1 MSSRNLR
8 KAFLYLLL
16 TFVIGGAVSYALWPK
31 AINVDT
37 APVTRGLLQ
46 VTIDEDGEIRAH
58 DRYVMAA
65 PITGRLL
72 RVTLRDGDHVKANQ
86 VVAVLAPLPMA
97 PGELSQQRARVQVA
111 EAISREAEAR
121 VAHARADADQA
132 HRDAERSRTL
142 ASAGAMSRQES
153 EQLSSTD
160 VSSASDY
167 AAARSRAASAEAD
180 VRVARANLNAL
191 ESGQP
196 VEVRAPVDALVL
208 RISEQSERIVSAGA
222 TVMVLADPSYYE
234 LVMDVLSTDAVNVR
248 PGMRTL
254 IQNWGGTGTIEAK
267 VRTVEPGAFTKISA
281 LGVEEQRVNIIADLS
296 TRPESLTDGYRVEGR
311 IVIWERADTLKL
323 PVSAL
328 FRTEGKWTV
337 FAIEDGRARLRQV
350 EIGPRNAEEAELLNG
365 LSDQAVVVLYPP
377 STLVDKARVEVS
389 GAKHGVADR

>member
-1 MSSRNLR
+1 MSGRNLR

-16 TFVIGGAVSYALWPK
+16 AFVVGGAVSYALWPK
-31 AINVDT
+31 AVKVDT
-37 APVTRGLLQ
+37 APVTRGPLQ

-72 RVTLRDGDHVKANQ
+72 RVTLREGDHVKADQ
-86 VVAVLAPLPMA
+86 VVAILAPLPMA

-132 HRDAERSRTL
+132 HREAERGRTL
-142 ASAGAMSRQES
+142 ATAGAMARQVS
-153 EQLSSTD
+153 EQLTSTELSS
-160 VSSASDY
+160 VSDY

-180 VRVARANLNAL
+180 VRVARANLSAL

-248 PGMRTL
+248 PGMRIL
-254 IQNWGGTGTIEAK
+254 IQNWGGTGTLEAS

-281 LGVEEQRVNIIADLS
+281 LGVEEQRVNIVADLRR
-296 TRPESLTDGYRVEGR
+296 RPESLTDGYRVEGR
-311 IVIWERADTLKL
+311 IVIWERTDALKL

-328 FRTEGKWTV
+328 FRAEGKWTV
-337 FAIEDGRARLRQV
+337 FAVEHGRARLRQV

-377 STLVDKARVEVS
+377 STLVDDARVEVS
-389 GAKHGVADR
+389 VARHGVADR